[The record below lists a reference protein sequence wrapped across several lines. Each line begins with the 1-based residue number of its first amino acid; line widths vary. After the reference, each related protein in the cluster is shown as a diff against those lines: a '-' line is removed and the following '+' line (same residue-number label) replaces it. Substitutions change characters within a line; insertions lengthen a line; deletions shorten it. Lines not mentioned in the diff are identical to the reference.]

1 MCYLQEK
8 LVNHRGGE
16 SSSLLVRVDAD
27 FKQLRLCLDIIL
39 DFGHALLKELLAMR
53 RTVSWSDLHVHRGYI
68 ANAISIMLPLVCP
81 LASTFPSA

>member
-27 FKQLRLCLDIIL
+27 FKQLRLCLD
-39 DFGHALLKELLAMR
+39 FGHALLKELLAMR
-53 RTVSWSDLHVHRGYI
+53 RTVSWSDLHVHLEYI